1 MDVDGKVAV
10 ITGGASGIGR
20 ATAVELARRGCDIVV
35 ADVNDGRIAEVEAE
49 VQALG
54 RRYLGVHC
62 DVSSDAD
69 VERLR
74 DEALATMG
82 RVDVVM
88 ANAGVVMMGPIE
100 GLSMA
105 EWDWI
110 LQINLYGVIR
120 TVRAFLPH
128 LLERGSGHLVNTS
141 SVAGLYGY
149 AWDHPTYVTAKFG
162 VTGFTESLALYVK
175 PLGLGVTLLVPGL
188 VETNIGDNA
197 RMGGLD
203 DLSRWIGEMDLES
216 PMQPEEVGVLV
227 ADAIRD
233 GTYLLMTHPEHTLPK
248 YQARGADLDAFVD
261 AQISALRPPPNL
273 HRDG

>member
-20 ATAVELARRGCDIVV
+20 GTAVELARRGCDVV
-35 ADVNDGRIAEVEAE
+35 AADVNDERLGEVREEVE
-49 VQALG
+49 ALG

-62 DVSSDAD
+62 DVAQDAE

-74 DEALATMG
+74 DEALVTMG
-82 RVDVVM
+82 RVDIVM
-88 ANAGVVMMGPIE
+88 SNAGVVMMGPIE
-100 GLSMA
+100 GLSMD

-128 LLERGSGHLVNTS
+128 LLGRGSGHLVNTS
-141 SVAGLYGY
+141 SVAGLYAY
-149 AWDHPTYVTAKFG
+149 AWDHPTYITAKFG
-162 VTGFTESLALYVK
+162 VTGFTEALALYVK
-175 PLGLGVTLLVPGL
+175 PLGLGVTLLTPGL

-197 RMGGLD
+197 RLGGLD
-203 DLSRWIGEMDLES
+203 DVSRWIGEMDLEP
-216 PMQPEEVGVLV
+216 PMQPDEVGRLV

-233 GTYLLMTHPEHTLPK
+233 DRYHLTTHPEHTMPK
-248 YQARGADLDAFVD
+248 FQERGADLDAFVD
-261 AQISALRPPPNL
+261 AQIDRLRPPPDL
-273 HRDG
+273 YH